1 MNICSEADALDDM
14 SDGGAEDDLRELEE
28 ERYHESVESDRN
40 SMRALY
46 ADARRAQVGATIR
59 CSTCRRLHVKTT
71 YHKVFCSNGRTKGK
85 GKRNCKDGYW
95 NFADRQRCER
105 ATRYA

>member
-1 MNICSEADALDDM
+1 MSQMTEAEALDDM
-14 SDGGAEDDLRELEE
+14 SDGGAEDDFYEMEV
-28 ERYHESVESDRN
+28 ERYHDEVESDRAA
-40 SMRALY
+40 MQHLY

-59 CSTCRRLHVKTT
+59 CPTCKRLHVKTT

-105 ATRYA
+105 AACFK

>member
-1 MNICSEADALDDM
+1 MNTVTEAEALNDMADAADDDFYERLDDQ
-14 SDGGAEDDLRELEE
+14 
-28 ERYHESVESDRN
+28 VESSRDN
-40 SMRALY
+40 MRALY

-59 CSTCRRLHVKTT
+59 CPTCRRLHVKTT

-95 NFADRQRCER
+95 NFADRKRCER
-105 ATRYA
+105 ASRYT

>member
-1 MNICSEADALDDM
+1 MNTCSEADALNDM
-14 SDGGAEDDLRELEE
+14 SDGGAEDDLRELED
-28 ERYHESVESDRN
+28 ERIESDRDR
-40 SMRALY
+40 MRNLY

-59 CSTCRRLHVKTT
+59 CPTCRRLHVKTT

-95 NFADRQRCER
+95 NFADRSRCER
-105 ATRYA
+105 ASRYA